1 MSSTP
6 SSTMPPPDVP
16 TSQGEHRVRPVQKL
30 LLIILIT
37 AWIVLVGGVAL
48 LYYLSKSKDAGTQVA
63 SKLLHLLVAST
74 AALRLGC
81 VLSPLSFRRRGAR
94 FMPVRPRRLQVW
106 SSLWGGTPPTGPH
119 FQLHSSNPRLSV
131 ISAFTVSGQL
141 IPMSTDTDTD
151 TK

>member
-74 AALRLGC
+74 AALRLGA
-81 VLSPLSFRRRGAR
+81 VLPPLSSRSRGCS
-94 FMPVRPRRLQVW
+94 FLQVRPRQLNMR
-106 SSLWGGTPPTGPH
+106 SSH
-119 FQLHSSNPRLSV
+119 
-131 ISAFTVSGQL
+131 
-141 IPMSTDTDTD
+141 
-151 TK
+151 